1 MTGPGDFV
9 ILIRY
14 FISFPTDDQSDDIYE
29 AV

>member
-14 FISFPTDDQSDDIYE
+14 VISFSTDDQSDDIYE